1 MAQVPPMLI
10 FVPICLTGEKPEKF
24 SGLNFKRW
32 QQKMLFYLTTLN
44 LARFLTEDA
53 PKLKEDEHDIQVIS
67 AIDAWKH
74 SDFLCRNYVMNG
86 LADSLYNVYSDKK
99 TAKELWESLD
109 RKYKTEDAGAKK
121 FVVGRFL
128 DYKMV
133 DSKTVVSQVQELQ
146 VILHEIHAEGM
157 MLSETFQVA
166 AIIEKL
172 PPAWKDFKNDL
183 KHKRKEMSI
192 EDLII
197 RLRIEED
204 NRRSEKKGAHTLNE
218 AKANFVEHGQSSKAK
233 TNNNKGKGSKLGPKG
248 GISKKPKFQGK
259 CFNCGKQGH
268 KSVDCRLPKKN
279 KPKEA
284 NVIDDITKNVS
295 DIDLT
300 DSLEVNL
307 VGSNRKEWWMDTKM
321 FSTFEPIE
329 NGEKVFMGNS
339 ATSEI
344 KGQGKVILKMTS
356 GKELTLT
363 NVLYVPEIRKN
374 LVSGSL
380 LNNHGFRL
388 VFESN
393 KFILSKS
400 GMYVG
405 KGYMSDG
412 MWKLNVMTII
422 KSNMNKAS
430 TSTYMLE
437 SSNLWHG
444 RLGHVNYDIL
454 CRLINLNH
462 IPTFQINSKHKC
474 ETCVEAKLTRSSF
487 QMISRDLKFVQTR
500 GGNKYFITFVD
511 DSTKYCYVYLLKSK
525 DEAIEK
531 FVLYKNEVENQLNK
545 KIKVLR
551 SDRGGEYESPFV
563 DICAQHGIIHE
574 TTAPYSPQS
583 NGVAERKNRTL
594 KEMMNA
600 MLISSSLPQNMW
612 GEAILIANYLLNKV
626 PKKKAEKTSYELW
639 KGRKPS
645 YTYLRMWGCL
655 AKVAVPPPKKVK
667 IGPKTI
673 DCIFIGYAHNSNA
686 YRFLVYESNIPDIHK
701 NTIMES
707 RNASFFKDVFPCKPK
722 KSQVE
727 PRRSKMVRIEKSFG
741 LDFLTFMFEGEP
753 QTFKEAVNSTE
764 GLMWKEAIKM
774 DLPPGCKPLSSKWI
788 FKRKMKVDGSIDKYK
803 ARLVIKGCTNEGLDY
818 FDTYSPV
825 TRINSIRMVLGIAA
839 LRNLEIHQMDMKK
852 SIWSNTRVF
861 HSGQEKK
868 VCKPVKS
875 LYGLKQAIK
884 QWHEKFD
891 NVMLSHGFKINECD
905 KYDMLI
911 VGSDDKMITS
921 TKNMLNSRFDM
932 KDMGLADIIRV
943 ARTPVDVTLHLSKNK
958 GESVSKV
965 EYSRTDIAYAVSK
978 LSRYTSNPG
987 AKHWQGIIRVL
998 KYLRFTRDYGLH
1010 YTRYPAVLE
1019 GYSDANWI
1027 SNVKDSKSHSGY
1039 VFTLGGAAV
1048 SWKSSKQTVIARST
1062 MESEF
1067 IALDKCGEEA
1077 EWLRHFLEDIP
1088 RWSNPVPP
1096 ICIHCDSQSQLV
1108 EHDTSNMYNGK
1119 SRHIRRRHNTI
1130 KQLLSTRVI
1139 SMDYVKS
1146 KDNIADPLTKGY
1158 VIIYIN
1164 GEQVQGHR
1172 VSCLASRVNIFL
1184 QGKSLKKPN
1193 SFWLY
1198 ELVVFFPPQKNF
1210 GVLSSVEKFL
1220 PSMSVIELNNFR
1232 FTEWLQSV
1240 VVAIQ
1245 DRFITGDRRL
1255 AILKALWRR

>member
-1 MAQVPPMLI
+1 MTTESDNVVVTELALVATPTVAQVPAMPTV
-10 FVPICLTGEKPEKF
+10 VPISVSPGEKPEKF

-44 LARFLTEDA
+44 LARFLIEDA

-172 PPAWKDFKNDL
+172 PPAWKDFKNYL

-233 TNNNKGKGSKLGPKG
+233 TNNNKGKGSMLGPKG

-300 DSLEVNL
+300 AVVSEVNL
-307 VGSNRKEWWMDTKM
+307 VSSNPKEWWIDTSATRHVCSDKKM

-363 NVLYVPEIRKN
+363 NVLYVPKIRKN

-393 KFILSKS
+393 KVVLSKS

-444 RLGHVNYDIL
+444 
-454 CRLINLNH
+454 
-462 IPTFQINSKHKC
+462 TQ
-474 ETCVEAKLTRSSF
+474 
-487 QMISRDLKFVQTR
+487 
-500 GGNKYFITFVD
+500 
-511 DSTKYCYVYLLKSK
+511 
-525 DEAIEK
+525 
-531 FVLYKNEVENQLNK
+531 
-545 KIKVLR
+545 
-551 SDRGGEYESPFV
+551 
-563 DICAQHGIIHE
+563 
-574 TTAPYSPQS
+574 
-583 NGVAERKNRTL
+583 
-594 KEMMNA
+594 
-600 MLISSSLPQNMW
+600 
-612 GEAILIANYLLNKV
+612 
-626 PKKKAEKTSYELW
+626 KKAEKTPYELW

-707 RNASFFKDVFPCKPK
+707 RNASFFEDVFPC
-722 KSQVE
+722 
-727 PRRSKMVRIEKSFG
+727 
-741 LDFLTFMFEGEP
+741 EP

-764 GLMWKEAIKM
+764 GLMWKEAIKSEIDSILQNHTWELV

-803 ARLVIKGCTNEGLDY
+803 ARLVIKGYRQTEGLDY

-825 TRINSIRMVLGIAA
+825 TRINSIRMVLAIAA
-839 LRNLEIHQMDMKK
+839 LRNLEIHQMDVKTAFLNGDLDEEIYMEQPEGF
-852 SIWSNTRVF
+852 SAP
-861 HSGQEKK
+861 GQEKK
-868 VCKPVKS
+868 VCKLVKS
-875 LYGLKQAIK
+875 LYGLKQAPK

-905 KYDMLI
+905 KCVYVKDTEHGYVIVCLYVDDMLI

-932 KDMGLADIIRV
+932 KDMGLADVILGIKIKRTSDELILSQSHYVDKILGKFDKDNSGV
-943 ARTPVDVTLHLSKNK
+943 ARTPVDVTLHLFKNK
-958 GESVSKV
+958 GESVSQV
-965 EYSRTDIAYAVSK
+965 EYSRVIGSLMYLMSCTRPDIAYAVSK
-978 LSRYTSNPG
+978 LSRYT
-987 AKHWQGIIRVL
+987 R
-998 KYLRFTRDYGLH
+998 
-1010 YTRYPAVLE
+1010 
-1019 GYSDANWI
+1019 YSDANWI

-1067 IALDKCGEEA
+1067 ITLDKCGEEA

-1088 RWSNPVPP
+1088 RWSKPVPP
-1096 ICIHCDSQSQLV
+1096 ICIHCDSQSAIGRAQ
-1108 EHDTSNMYNGK
+1108 SNMYNGK
-1119 SRHIRRRHNTI
+1119 SRHIRHRHNTI
-1130 KQLLSTRVI
+1130 RQLLSTGVI
-1139 SMDYVKS
+1139 SVDYVKS
-1146 KDNIADPLTKGY
+1146 KDNIADPLTKGL
-1158 VIIYIN
+1158 N
-1164 GEQVQGHR
+1164 R
-1172 VSCLASRVNIFL
+1172 
-1184 QGKSLKKPN
+1184 
-1193 SFWLY
+1193 
-1198 ELVVFFPPQKNF
+1198 ELVEK
-1210 GVLSSVEKFL
+1210 SSRG
-1220 PSMSVIELNNFR
+1220 M
-1232 FTEWLQSV
+1232 
-1240 VVAIQ
+1240 
-1245 DRFITGDRRL
+1245 G
-1255 AILKALWRR
+1255 LKPIKE